1 MRRTDYWFVL
11 NTMYSRKIPER
22 RYEIPEEFAGRLWSK
37 VTRKAQ
43 SFSQASFI
51 CAGAL
56 AFSLGALSWNYGTY
70 TWQTNCDTFNKI
82 SFDDLKN
89 NATLT
94 AMLVYLAS
102 EDPERVPRE
111 RRNVM
116 SSRGGPSPLTLPSH
130 PYL

>member
-82 SFDDLKN
+82 SFDGLPARRDWSQRRQQPVTGYGFLI
-89 NATLT
+89 ARGR
-94 AMLVYLAS
+94 AS
-102 EDPERVPRE
+102 RPV
-111 RRNVM
+111 
-116 SSRGGPSPLTLPSH
+116 T
-130 PYL
+130 